1 MNEREIKHHFD
12 VIDEMEEKE
21 NLQSAQSDHT
31 VTNYFKIRTFK
42 LRFGGRVIL
51 KIPPFTLVA
60 FLLWIICYLFP
71 VADTLLITAKYFA
84 LSLAIIEMV
93 LYLVSGQ
100 YRDDDDD

>member
-1 MNEREIKHHFD
+1 MNDRKIRHHFD
-12 VIDEMEEKE
+12 MLDEMEEKE
-21 NLQSAQSDHT
+21 NLQSDHT
-31 VTNYFKIRTFK
+31 VTNYIKIRTFK

-51 KIPPFTLVA
+51 KIPPLTLIA

-93 LYLVSGQ
+93 LYLLSGDFH
-100 YRDDDDD
+100 DDD

>member
-1 MNEREIKHHFD
+1 MNNRNIKHHFD
-12 VIDEMEEKE
+12 MLDEMEEKE
-21 NLQSAQSDHT
+21 NLQSDHT
-31 VTNYFKIRTFK
+31 VTNYIKIRTFK

-51 KIPPFTLVA
+51 KIPPLTLIA

-71 VADTLLITAKYFA
+71 GADTLLITAKYFV
-84 LSLAIIEMV
+84 LSLATIEMV

>member
-1 MNEREIKHHFD
+1 MNNGNIKHHFD
-12 VIDEMEEKE
+12 MLDEMEEKE
-21 NLQSAQSDHT
+21 NLQSDHT
-31 VTNYFKIRTFK
+31 VTNYIKIRTFK

-51 KIPPFTLVA
+51 KIPPLTLIA

-71 VADTLLITAKYFA
+71 GADTLLITAKYFV
-84 LSLAIIEMV
+84 LSLATIEMV

>member
-1 MNEREIKHHFD
+1 MNDRKIRHHFD
-12 VIDEMEEKE
+12 MLDEMEEKE
-21 NLQSAQSDHT
+21 NLQSDHT
-31 VTNYFKIRTFK
+31 VTNYIKIRTFK

-51 KIPPFTLVA
+51 KIPPLTLIA

-71 VADTLLITAKYFA
+71 GADTLLITAKYFA

-93 LYLVSGQ
+93 IYLISGQ

>member
-1 MNEREIKHHFD
+1 MNDRKIRHHFD
-12 VIDEMEEKE
+12 MLDEMEEKE
-21 NLQSAQSDHT
+21 NLQSDHT
-31 VTNYFKIRTFK
+31 VTNYIKIRTFK

-51 KIPPFTLVA
+51 KIPPLTLIA

-71 VADTLLITAKYFA
+71 GADTLLITAKYFV

>member
-12 VIDEMEEKE
+12 VMDEMEEKE
-21 NLQSAQSDHT
+21 NLQSDQTA
-31 VTNYFKIRTFK
+31 TNYIKIRTFK
-42 LRFGGRVIL
+42 LRIGGRVIL
-51 KIPPFTLVA
+51 KIPPFTLIA

-93 LYLVSGQ
+93 LYLLSGDFH
-100 YRDDDDD
+100 DDD

>member
-1 MNEREIKHHFD
+1 MNDRKIRHHFD
-12 VIDEMEEKE
+12 MLDEMEEKE
-21 NLQSAQSDHT
+21 NLQSDHT
-31 VTNYFKIRTFK
+31 VTNYIKIRTFK

-51 KIPPFTLVA
+51 KIPPLTLIA

-93 LYLVSGQ
+93 LYLVSGA
-100 YRDDDDD
+100 YRDEDDD

>member
-1 MNEREIKHHFD
+1 MNDRKIRHHFD
-12 VIDEMEEKE
+12 MLDEMEEKE
-21 NLQSAQSDHT
+21 NLQSDQTA
-31 VTNYFKIRTFK
+31 TNYIKIRTFK
-42 LRFGGRVIL
+42 LRIGGRVIL

>member
-1 MNEREIKHHFD
+1 MNDRKIRHHFD
-12 VIDEMEEKE
+12 MLDEMEEKE
-21 NLQSAQSDHT
+21 NLQSDHT
-31 VTNYFKIRTFK
+31 VTNYIKIRTFK

-51 KIPPFTLVA
+51 KIPPLTLIA

-71 VADTLLITAKYFA
+71 GADTLLITAKYFV

-93 LYLVSGQ
+93 LYLISGQ